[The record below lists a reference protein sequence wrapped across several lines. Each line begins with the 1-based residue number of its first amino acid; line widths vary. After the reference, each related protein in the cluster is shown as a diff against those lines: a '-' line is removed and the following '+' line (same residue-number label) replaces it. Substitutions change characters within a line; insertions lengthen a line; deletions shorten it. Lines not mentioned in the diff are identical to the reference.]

1 MLQKI
6 HFRVVHVTSQD
17 EGYPA
22 KELNHHS
29 PKTKGWRSVKHCPYP
44 QQIVVE
50 LECTARIRKIQILS
64 HQYLISSRIAFYIGD
79 SWGDDTI
86 NMETSR
92 FLRLGHIELSDNE
105 DTNFRARELKSVHVD
120 ATGSCFQL
128 FLYKNYPNKFNLQNQ
143 IGIVALNFIGE
154 VAGPSFDREL
164 PRDAE
169 SNRSD
174 YVSPIDDL
182 AFDVYQDP
190 RLADVLR
197 RLQSQKLEYARR
209 ENFELARQARDA
221 IHRLQEAGEQIFQLE
236 LEKQE
241 AAKAEDYETAKV
253 KKELITEIRE
263 KLSREIDLNL
273 LLGSTHGSASSRD
286 IKQQNAGP
294 FLPPLLQKNGE
305 TYKQWQRPAP
315 PYPGDDEAS
324 PSVAT
329 ALTSKEYDEECLSPE
344 APHSYN
350 VADERPLPALVA
362 RQGNNSNVSEM
373 AEPLAVSTPAIRPE
387 NLIVGDEI
395 PIADQVNVDGFPLA
409 RLSEA
414 SAREAAAAIDVV
426 GLPLVTKAYSKS
438 WRYREEALNDLERRV
453 CGPTLAPPAAL
464 ASVAAEPDPPAE
476 LRSTTFLLKRALN
489 DQVLTVYRH
498 ALNLINPTIVVFGE
512 KHGLTKQ
519 DIIASLDRLVP
530 LLIQKTGDTSARIRD
545 VTKAF
550 LIEMAQWPILRH
562 GGNFWHDI
570 LRPFP
575 QTFLER
581 LALSRVEIATELYAL
596 LGSSRPKSPSTQH
609 PHAGGTPAGGLTDE
623 GIITFAAHAL
633 EHRSNEVRDLAEAL
647 MVALYRSEDRNL
659 VRRLLPPNDQEAQRQ
674 PLYRRLFSKFDR
686 LDGHQPSA
694 AAKPVTAASNQA
706 APKTIPQA
714 PSRPARKTVP
724 VATTSNVKPRKPT
737 FARKSVPSKSP
748 PQRPTEDPPFVADTA
763 DIDMLLSL
771 DKTCIFCGEQDDS
784 FTEEALDLHYWKNCP
799 MLRRCPN
806 CKQVVEISS
815 LTEHLLVECEVAKAS
830 GGYMRCPTCSEAISK
845 STYSLH
851 VEAASCRSSSNPALR
866 CPLCHTDLP
875 ALADSSSPG
884 SFEEA
889 WKLHLMGTG
898 TPSSACPQNTRA
910 LQKASTAAQPD
921 PKTADN
927 SALAGAEIRHSKR
940 TDSLIPGKK
949 MLLNRANA
957 S

>member
-17 EGYPA
+17 EGFPA

-50 LECTARIRKIQILS
+50 LECSARIRKIQILS
-64 HQYLISSRIAFYIGD
+64 HQYLIASRIAFYIGD

-105 DTNFRARELKSVHVD
+105 STNFRARELKSVHVD

-143 IGIVALNFIGE
+143 IGLVALNFIGE
-154 VAGPSFDREL
+154 VAEPYFDREL
-164 PRDAE
+164 PRDTE
-169 SNRSD
+169 SVRSD

-197 RLQSQKLEYARR
+197 RLQAQKLEYARR

-221 IHRLQEAGEQIFQLE
+221 IRRLQEAGEQIFQLE

-241 AAKAEDYETAKV
+241 AAKAEDYETAKT
-253 KKELITEIRE
+253 KKELITEIRNN
-263 KLSREIDLNL
+263 LSREIDLNL
-273 LLGSTHGSASSRD
+273 LLGPTRGSAYSRETR
-286 IKQQNAGP
+286 QRSTGP
-294 FLPPLLQKNGE
+294 FLPPLLQKTRE
-305 TYKQWQRPAP
+305 TYKQWQKPAP
-315 PYPGDDEAS
+315 QYQEEDEA
-324 PSVAT
+324 PPAIAT
-329 ALTSKEYDEECLSPE
+329 ALTSKEYDEECLSQGVPR
-344 APHSYN
+344 SSN
-350 VADERPLPALVA
+350 QADERPLPALVA
-362 RQGNNSNVSEM
+362 RQDNNSNVGEL
-373 AEPLAVSTPAIRPE
+373 AEPLDLLPPTTGLE
-387 NLIVGDEI
+387 NLVVGDEI
-395 PIADQVNVDGFPLA
+395 PITEQSNMDGGPLA

-414 SAREAAAAIDVV
+414 SAREAAVAIDVV

-438 WRYREEALNDLERRV
+438 WRHREEALNELERRV

-464 ASVAAEPDPPAE
+464 ANVAAEPDPPAE
-476 LRSTTFLLKRALN
+476 LRSTTFLLRRALN

-498 ALNLINPTIVVFGE
+498 GLNLINPTIVVFGE

-562 GGNFWHDI
+562 GSNFWHDI

-575 QTFLER
+575 PTFFER

-596 LGSSRPKSPSTQH
+596 LGSSRPKSPPTQH
-609 PHAGGTPAGGLTDE
+609 PHGGAIPSGGLTDE

-659 VRRLLPPNDQEAQRQ
+659 VRRLLPANDQEAQRQ
-674 PLYRRLFSKFDR
+674 PLYRRLFAKFDR
-686 LDGHQPSA
+686 LDGYEPSA
-694 AAKPVTAASNQA
+694 ASKPVTNTGSQA
-706 APKTIPQA
+706 ATKPISQA
-714 PSRPARKTVP
+714 PSRPARKTIP
-724 VATTSNVKPRKPT
+724 TATASNVKSRKPT
-737 FARKSVPSKSP
+737 VARKSVPSKSP
-748 PQRPTEDPPFVADTA
+748 PQRPMEDPPFATDTA

-815 LTEHLLVECEVAKAS
+815 LTEHLLTECEVAKAS
-830 GGYMRCPTCSEAISK
+830 GGYVRCPTCTEAISK
-845 STYSLH
+845 STFSVH
-851 VEAASCRSSSNPALR
+851 MEAASCRPASNPVLR

-875 ALADSSSPG
+875 PLADPSSPS

-898 TPSSACPQNTRA
+898 APGSACPQNTRA
-910 LQKASTAAQPD
+910 LQKASAASHLE
-921 PKTADN
+921 PKPAEQ
-927 SALAGAEIRHSKR
+927 SSFSGAEIR
-940 TDSLIPGKK
+940 TFPFLCGY
-949 MLLNRANA
+949 
-957 S
+957 